1 MCTRTQPR
9 RLALIGAVGALADGR
24 RAPDYVLAGAPA
36 ALAALRPLLGGRTRS
51 P

>member
-9 RLALIGAVGALADGR
+9 RLALIGDLGALADGR

-36 ALAALRPLLGGRTRS
+36 ALAALRPLLGGRAGS